1 MNVPHVNSIQSLSL
15 GVRNLDAS
23 ELFYERTWGL
33 GRTHASGSKS
43 YFASTGTDHHILSL
57 VETGAPALLEITFSA
72 ASVADVQALHKRA
85 EGFGVTVERAP
96 AERAGVDGGGF
107 GFSIRSPDGQLITI
121 ATDTTQ
127 NAGANRDAV
136 PSKLSHIVLNSADM
150 PRMTVFFADVL
161 GFRLSDT
168 TDAMTFIRCSK
179 DHHSVALAKSEGP
192 SVNHIA
198 FEMPDLDALMSG
210 AGRLRRHGFEIEWGV
225 GRHGPGNNIF
235 SYFIEPNG
243 FVLEYTTEMEQIED
257 DIAYEPKSVE
267 YWRNF
272 PKRPCR
278 WEMALRP
285 SDKLIR
291 AFSGKAL
298 GDGATHN
305 ITLIENA

>member
-1 MNVPHVNSIQSLSL
+1 MNAPSIDRIQSLSL
-15 GVRNLDAS
+15 GVRDLKAS

-33 GRTHASGSKS
+33 TRNHAAGGRSYFRSSGS
-43 YFASTGTDHHILSL
+43 DHHILSL
-57 VETGAPALLEITFSA
+57 VQTGSPKLLEITFA
-72 ASVADVQALHKRA
+72 ARGIDDVHALHKRA
-85 EGFGVTVERAP
+85 AGLGVTVERPPGALP
-96 AERAGVDGGGF
+96 LVDGGGF
-107 GFSIRSPDGQLITI
+107 GFSIRSPDGQFITI
-121 ATDTTQ
+121 ATDTERTVQ
-127 NAGANRDAV
+127 VDGDAV

-150 PRMTVFFADVL
+150 PRMTCFFSDVL

-243 FVLEYTTEMEQIED
+243 FVLEYTTAMEQIED
-257 DIAYEPKSVE
+257 EGSYEPKSAE

-285 SDKLIR
+285 SDKLIK
-291 AFSGKAL
+291 AFDGKAV
-298 GDGATHN
+298 GDVAS
-305 ITLIENA
+305 